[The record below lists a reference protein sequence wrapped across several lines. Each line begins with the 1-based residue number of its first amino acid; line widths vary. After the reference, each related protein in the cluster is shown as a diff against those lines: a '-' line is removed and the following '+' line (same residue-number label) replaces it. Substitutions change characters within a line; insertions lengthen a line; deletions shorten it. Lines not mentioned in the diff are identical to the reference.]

1 MIYGL
6 DLFSGIGGITIAL
19 SEWVQPI
26 AYCEADRYCQAVLL
40 SRMSDGRLPVAPI
53 WDDVKTLRGDM
64 LPTVDIIY
72 GGFPCQDVSVAGA
85 RKGLDGE
92 RTGLFREAV
101 RLVRECGPKFV
112 FLENVPGIRRYVPT
126 VREELEAL
134 GYDCRDGFLSAAEV
148 GANHIRNRW
157 WLLAYASSKRRW
169 QNPRGSS
176 CNESSDEGWATEE
189 NHKLKCV
196 GKNVAHSQSYGF
208 QRGSQPREEWEQG
221 AISLWGCWDESW
233 WATEP
238 YVGRVVNGLPCR
250 VDRIRGLGNA
260 VVPAQAREAFK
271 RLIGL
276 KGE

>member
-6 DLFSGIGGITIAL
+6 DLFSGIGGITLAL

-64 LPTVDIIY
+64 LPTVDIVY

-101 RLVRECGPKFV
+101 RLVSECRPKFV
-112 FLENVPGIRRYVPT
+112 FLENVPGIRKHVST
-126 VREELEAL
+126 VRQELEAL

-157 WLLAYASSKRRW
+157 WLLAYASCERR
-169 QNPRGSS
+169 QQKPNSTFS
-176 CNESSDEGWATEE
+176 NEGTNEGWATKKDY
-189 NHKLKCV
+189 KLKCS
-196 GKNVAHSQSYGF
+196 GKDVAYSQSYGLQGGASPRGKGQ
-208 QRGSQPREEWEQG
+208 QR
-221 AISLWGCWDESW
+221 AIPMWGNRNESW
-233 WATEP
+233 WSTEP
-238 YVGRVVNGLPCR
+238 DVGRVVNGLPFR
-250 VDRIRGLGNA
+250 VDRIKGLGNS
-260 VVPAQAREAFK
+260 VVPAQAKEAFK

>member
-85 RKGLDGE
+85 KKGLDGE
-92 RTGLFREAV
+92 RTGLFREAI
-101 RLVRECGPKFV
+101 RLVRECRPQFV
-112 FLENVPGIRRYVPT
+112 FLENVPGIRKYVPT
-126 VREELEAL
+126 VRQELEAL

-148 GANHIRNRW
+148 GARHIRNRW
-157 WLLAYASSKRRW
+157 WLLAHSSSKRRW
-169 QNPRGSS
+169 QNSKSSS
-176 CNESSDEGWATEE
+176 CNEGSDEGWATEK
-189 NHKLKCV
+189 NYRPKCM
-196 GKNVAHSQSYGF
+196 GKAMAHSESYGL
-208 QRGSQPREEWEQG
+208 QGSAWPRQERQQG
-221 AISLWGCWDESW
+221 AISMRGCWDESW
-233 WATEP
+233 WSTEP
-238 YVGRVVNGLPCR
+238 NVGRVVNGLSFR
-250 VDRIRGLGNA
+250 VDRIKGLGNA